1 MYEKTHEI
9 RTIVT
14 KKRVLNIGDTKF
26 QVPYGTAHYR
36 GYVYFKND
44 CTEEKEA
51 FRAFEEI
58 CEKENILLGANVKYE
73 FREYEDELYVEGDF
87 LIFAYSEE
95 NVAEKL
101 EQNGI
106 CVGCMNEISSCAF
119 VTTERV
125 VE

>member
-73 FREYEDELYVEGDF
+73 FRESEDELYVEGNF
-87 LIFAYSEE
+87 LIFTDSEE
-95 NVAEKL
+95 IIAEKL
-101 EQNGI
+101 DRNGI
-106 CVGCMNEISSCAF
+106 CIGRMDEISSCAF
-119 VTTERV
+119 ITTERV